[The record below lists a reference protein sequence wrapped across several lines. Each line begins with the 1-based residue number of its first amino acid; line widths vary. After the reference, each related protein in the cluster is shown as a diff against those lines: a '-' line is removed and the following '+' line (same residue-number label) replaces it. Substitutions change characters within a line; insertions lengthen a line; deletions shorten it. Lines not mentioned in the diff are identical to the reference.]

1 MIPPWALVVVS
12 IVSVQLGAAIAK
24 SLFELAG
31 SGGVVFIRT
40 FLGGVILLLLTRPR
54 LGGHSP
60 QVYRLIAIYGVTI
73 AANMLLFYAAIARI
87 PLGITVAIAF
97 LGPLSISVLSSRR
110 LLDLLWVA
118 LAAGGIL
125 LLSPFTDTALDP
137 IGIGLAFL
145 TALAWAAFILATK
158 RASGIMPGS
167 ALLAL
172 SMCVAAVVSAP
183 FGAAK
188 TVAVL
193 ASPPLLAIALIVALL
208 SSVAPFWLEFTAL
221 RRLSPRVF
229 SLLMSL
235 EPAVAALMGWL
246 VLRETLGW
254 EQLAG
259 IALVTVAAVG
269 TTRDADH

>member
-1 MIPPWALVVVS
+1 VIPPWALVVVS